1 MTGVT
6 WDERKEGWW
15 LASNGRWYAPDSY
28 PRGWNMS
35 ALPPA
40 PGQVETG
47 AASQVL
53 RRLRGALDIAEASPA
68 TMPATLA
75 DTRDTPSTS
84 PQSDQFRPQP
94 QPTAARTP
102 PPRPSPSRPSAQ
114 AQNAAARV
122 ERERQAASATV
133 SSSSTHKSRLPSAP
147 PAPAQLPPPSNPP
160 SPPARRKA
168 PPPPQNVVAGD
179 LGSVFG
185 AARAKIEKAINEAA
199 EQR

>member
-75 DTRDTPSTS
+75 DTRDTPPAS
-84 PQSDQFRPQP
+84 PPPQARQSRPSDSG
-94 QPTAARTP
+94 TP
-102 PPRPSPSRPSAQ
+102 PPRRAPTPPSAQ
-114 AQNAAARV
+114 AQNAAARAK
-122 ERERQAASATV
+122 RERQVASATV

-147 PAPAQLPPPSNPP
+147 PAPAQLPRATSRPP